1 MAGTGKPPAT
11 PNTTIMIP
19 FTDFLDTAARRA
31 FARLDAAMN
40 RLYGWRGNPVYQS
53 GALTSA
59 LLLLLIATG
68 IYLLLFYRVGSP
80 YESVARITGQVWL
93 GRWIRGLHRYA
104 SDAAVIAAALHA
116 FRLFAQG
123 RRWGPRTLAWVSGA
137 VLFGLIL
144 VCGWTGYVM
153 VWDTFGQVLAV
164 EGARLMDLLPLFS
177 EPIGRA
183 FTGERALGGAFFFLN
198 LFLHIALPIG
208 LGIVLWLHVSRVAR
222 PVLLPPRRLMWT
234 VFALLTAAAVILPVR
249 MAPEATAFA
258 RPEAVPLDLFYAFW
272 LPLTE
277 GRPVWVIWAIGAAV
291 TLAVLLVPLW
301 ARPAAARQPP
311 KSVVD
316 ERLCTGCRQCALDCP
331 YEAIEM
337 LPRTDGRADV
347 VAHVTPALCVSC
359 GICAGS
365 CAPMGVGPPGRTGR
379 DQLERIRAF
388 VTRRGPGPGDVVV
401 IACTRGAGGLWE
413 HEVIE
418 GNPVYAVQCA
428 GNLHTSVIEYLVRA
442 GAGGVLVAGCPPRDC
457 WNREGSR
464 WLEERIYH
472 DREAELKE
480 RVDRRRIRLAVG
492 GRGERAALLAE
503 LRRFQAEVRALAA
516 APGEDVID
524 LLLLCEPDI
533 GAAEPPG
540 GGKEG

>member
-1 MAGTGKPPAT
+1 VNA
-11 PNTTIMIP
+11 
-19 FTDFLDTAARRA
+19 LDASARRVLA
-31 FARLDAAMN
+31 SLDGALN
-40 RLYGWRGNPVYQS
+40 RLYGWRYNPLYQS
-53 GALTSA
+53 GALTVA
-59 LLLLLIATG
+59 LLLLLIVTG
-68 IYLLLFYRVGSP
+68 VYLLLFYRVGSP
-80 YESVARITGQVWL
+80 YESVGRITDQVWL

-104 SDAAVIAAALHA
+104 SDAAVVAAALHA

-123 RRWGPRTLAWVSGA
+123 RRWGPRTLAWISGV

-153 VWDTFGQVLAV
+153 VWDGFGQLLAT
-164 EGARLMDLLPLFS
+164 EGARFMDLLPLFS

-234 VFALLTAAAVILPVR
+234 LFALLTAAAVLIPVR
-249 MAPEATAFA
+249 MAPEASPYV
-258 RPEAVPLDLFYAFW
+258 RPEQVPLDVFYAFW

-277 GRPVWVIWAIGAAV
+277 GRPVWAAWLVGLVAI
-291 TLAVLLVPLW
+291 LAVLTVPSW
-301 ARPAAARQPP
+301 ARPAATRRPP
-311 KSVVD
+311 ASVVD
-316 ERLCTGCRQCALDCP
+316 ERLCTGCRQCSLDCP
-331 YEAIEM
+331 YEAIAM

-379 DQLERIRAF
+379 DQLEQVRAF
-388 VTRRGPGPGDVVV
+388 VTGRRPGAGDVVV
-401 IACTRGAGGLWE
+401 VACTRGAGGIGGSDT
-413 HEVIE
+413 VE
-418 GNPVYAVQCA
+418 GCPVLPMQCV

-442 GAGGVLVAGCPPRDC
+442 GAGGVLVAACPLRDC
-457 WNREGSR
+457 WNREGPR
-464 WLEERIYH
+464 WLEERVYH

-480 RVDRRRIRLAVG
+480 RVDRRRVRIAHAGLR
-492 GRGERAALLAE
+492 ERARIVEAL
-503 LRRFQAEVRALAA
+503 RGFQAEVRALAA
-516 APGEDVID
+516 APGEDAID
-524 LLLLCEPDI
+524 LLLLCEPEES
-533 GAAEPPG
+533 GAAGAPRDTPP
-540 GGKEG
+540 

>member
-1 MAGTGKPPAT
+1 MNA
-11 PNTTIMIP
+11 
-19 FTDFLDTAARRA
+19 LDASARRVLA
-31 FARLDAAMN
+31 SLDGALN
-40 RLYGWRGNPVYQS
+40 RLYGWRYNPLYQS
-53 GALTSA
+53 GALTVA
-59 LLLLLIATG
+59 LLLLLIVTG
-68 IYLLLFYRVGSP
+68 VYLLLFYRVGSP
-80 YESVARITGQVWL
+80 YESVGRITDQVWL

-104 SDAAVIAAALHA
+104 SDAAVVAAALHA

-123 RRWGPRTLAWVSGA
+123 RRWGPRTLAWISGV

-153 VWDTFGQVLAV
+153 VWDGFGQVLAT
-164 EGARLMDLLPLFS
+164 EGARFMDLLPLFS

-234 VFALLTAAAVILPVR
+234 LFALLTAAAVLIPVR
-249 MAPEATAFA
+249 MAPEASPYA
-258 RPEAVPLDLFYAFW
+258 RPEQVPLDVFYAFW

-277 GRPVWVIWAIGAAV
+277 GRPVWAAWLV
-291 TLAVLLVPLW
+291 GLVATLAVLTVPSW
-301 ARPAAARQPP
+301 ARPAATRRPP
-311 KSVVD
+311 ASVVD
-316 ERLCTGCRQCALDCP
+316 ERLCTGCRQCSLDCP
-331 YEAIEM
+331 YEAIAM

-379 DQLERIRAF
+379 DQLERVRAF
-388 VTRRGPGPGDVVV
+388 VTGRRPGAGDVVV
-401 IACTRGAGGLWE
+401 VACTRGAGGIGGSDT
-413 HEVIE
+413 VE
-418 GNPVYAVQCA
+418 GCPVLPMQCV

-442 GAGGVLVAGCPPRDC
+442 GAGGVLVAACPLRDC
-457 WNREGSR
+457 WNREGPR
-464 WLEERIYH
+464 WLEERVYH

-480 RVDRRRIRLAVG
+480 RVDRQRVRIAHAGLR
-492 GRGERAALLAE
+492 ERARIVEAL
-503 LRRFQAEVRALAA
+503 RGFQAEVRALAA
-516 APGEDVID
+516 APGEDAID
-524 LLLLCEPDI
+524 LLLLCEPEES
-533 GAAEPPG
+533 GAAGAPRDTPP
-540 GGKEG
+540 